1 MVSKYAMPGELY
13 EKIPAFINGS
23 WSEIS
28 YSTKEE
34 FIVDLEKNYFK
45 EVGEYGFTEKTL
57 TVLFSTQNFFLK
69 NGYYCNEPYNS
80 KGFIT
85 FWDFEKLKS
94 RKGLFIIDGENKWYF
109 SRDIYFWLNFLPIFN
124 KKKKRDDFPNLT
136 DAHIRMDLYE
146 FIAELK
152 GLHGII
158 TKKRQFGSSYYHA
171 AKLINRFWFEPSTIL
186 QMGASLDLYVNGT
199 KGTWRY
205 LNSYR
210 NWLNKETAWF
220 RPIKGGDGNWK
231 QSIDEINPITKQ
243 SVETGRQGVLTSTTF
258 ERSATNGVGGA
269 KSIFY
274 HEEAG
279 IASKMDTT
287 YEFMRS
293 AVEDGNESTGFFV
306 AAGSVG
312 DLSECEPL
320 KKYMYSAEANGFYAV
335 NNKLID
341 SEMPEAP
348 TGLFIS
354 EVHAMTG
361 FIDEYGNSDV
371 EGALTYLEEQKE
383 IWRNTLA
390 PKSYAIRCSQRPTYL
405 NEAFKFRGESI
416 MPLTILES
424 EEKRIIR
431 GEVPYEIVELEYDQE
446 DETGQKILIL
456 PSKKEPISEF
466 PINPKTED
474 KTGAI
479 VMFQRPIKN
488 LIPLTTY
495 YASVDPVGQGKAEH
509 VNNKVYTPTGLKRI
523 GDLKVGD
530 LVIASNGKAVKVKGV
545 FPQGKINLFDV
556 IFNDGFKL
564 TVGNEHLW
572 KVFPN
577 PASDKKD
584 GHVLSTKQL
593 LDKNLKIDTFGTGI
607 NSKKKYKTSTFF
619 KRKNGAS
626 QWQIPISEPIIFNR
640 NKVPIDSY
648 LLGLILGDGGISQ
661 KSIYF
666 STEDSELLES
676 IKKVLPKGI
685 ELKFSS
691 KCSYRLSSST
701 SRNTLTQ
708 KLRKL
713 GLMGKSSID
722 KFIPESYMIS
732 SVKNRLSLLQGLLDT
747 DGYSGNNGAEFY
759 SISEKLANQVVQ
771 LSQSLGGL
779 ATIRKKI
786 TKTGVGFVFIV
797 RVKLPKQ
804 FNPFRLKRKA
814 QLYKPNYVFS
824 RYISEIN
831 YVGREEAV
839 CISVDSTDNLY
850 VSENAIVT
858 HNTITSNS
866 LACIYV
872 YRNSHFVS
880 RNVDGYMET
889 SLEGDEV
896 VCVWTGRYDDIND
909 THDQIIKIILLYQ
922 AWTLCENNVPLL
934 IDEMKIRRL
943 QKYLVPK
950 KQFSF
955 SNEFDS
961 RVDTQFYEY
970 GWRNTGTVF
979 DKIILNYLL
988 KYLVENI
995 YEVLDENGEVKYRI
1009 KGVSRIKDVMV
1020 IKEMLA
1026 YFKGLNVDRIVTLAA
1041 LLTFVE
1047 LQRAH
1052 RRNAKSHVT
1061 ETDDDENLDN
1071 PNKMTK
1077 LNKSPFNNL
1086 GGGNKLSVKKSGKR
1100 FFKNF
1105 K

>member
-1 MVSKYAMPGELY
+1 MVSKYAMPGEIY

-34 FIVDLEKNYFK
+34 FILDLEENYFK

-57 TVLFSTQNFFLK
+57 AVLFNTQKDFLK

-136 DAHIRMDLYE
+136 DAHVRMDLYE

-306 AAGSVG
+306 GAGSVG

-320 KKYMYSAEANGFYAV
+320 KAYMYAAEVNGFYAV

-361 FIDEYGNSDV
+361 FVDQYGNSDV
-371 EGALTYLEEQKE
+371 EGALKFLEEQKE
-383 IWRNTLA
+383 TWRNTLD
-390 PKSYAIRCSQRPTYL
+390 PKSYAIRCSQKPTYL
-405 NEAFKFRGESI
+405 NEAFKFRGQSI
-416 MPLTILES
+416 MPLTILEA

-431 GEVPYEIVELEYDQE
+431 GEVPYEIVELEYDLE
-446 DETGQKILIL
+446 DETGQKVLIL

-479 VMFQRPIKN
+479 VMYQRPIRN

-495 YASVDPVGQGKAEH
+495 YASVDPVGQGK
-509 VNNKVYTPTGLKRI
+509 
-523 GDLKVGD
+523 
-530 LVIASNGKAVKVKGV
+530 
-545 FPQGKINLFDV
+545 
-556 IFNDGFKL
+556 
-564 TVGNEHLW
+564 
-572 KVFPN
+572 
-577 PASDKKD
+577 
-584 GHVLSTKQL
+584 
-593 LDKNLKIDTFGTGI
+593 
-607 NSKKKYKTSTFF
+607 
-619 KRKNGAS
+619 
-626 QWQIPISEPIIFNR
+626 
-640 NKVPIDSY
+640 
-648 LLGLILGDGGISQ
+648 
-661 KSIYF
+661 
-666 STEDSELLES
+666 
-676 IKKVLPKGI
+676 
-685 ELKFSS
+685 
-691 KCSYRLSSST
+691 
-701 SRNTLTQ
+701 TL
-708 KLRKL
+708 
-713 GLMGKSSID
+713 
-722 KFIPESYMIS
+722 
-732 SVKNRLSLLQGLLDT
+732 
-747 DGYSGNNGAEFY
+747 
-759 SISEKLANQVVQ
+759 
-771 LSQSLGGL
+771 
-779 ATIRKKI
+779 
-786 TKTGVGFVFIV
+786 
-797 RVKLPKQ
+797 
-804 FNPFRLKRKA
+804 
-814 QLYKPNYVFS
+814 
-824 RYISEIN
+824 
-831 YVGREEAV
+831 
-839 CISVDSTDNLY
+839 
-850 VSENAIVT
+850 
-858 HNTITSNS
+858 TSNS
-866 LACIYV
+866 LACIYI

-889 SLEGDEV
+889 SLEGDEI

-909 THDQIIKIILLYQ
+909 THEQIIKIILLYQ

-934 IDEMKIRRL
+934 IDEMKTRRL

-961 RVDTQFYEY
+961 RIDTQFYDY
-970 GWRNTGTVF
+970 GWRNTGTIF

-995 YEVLDENGEVKYRI
+995 HEVLDEEGNVKYRI
-1009 KGVSRIKDVMV
+1009 KGVSRVKDIMA

-1041 LLTFVE
+1041 LITFVE

-1061 ETDDDENLDN
+1061 EMDEDENLDN

-1077 LNKSPFNNL
+1077 LNRSPFNNL
-1086 GGGNKLSVKKSGKR
+1086 GTSNSHGTKKSGKR